1 MLIVTKKTS
10 QNLLITNRILFGVK
24 GLSLY
29 FCTPF

>member
-1 MLIVTKKTS
+1 MVIAAKKIS